1 MSWTKVLIVDDEVEF
16 AAALSERLLLRD
28 YDTKAVYNVDDA
40 IAAIK
45 QDPPEVLLLDLKM
58 PGMSGIELYRT
69 IKEFHP
75 SIEVIFV
82 TGQACQDGDETIP
95 RGAFDCV
102 MKPVDIDELTK
113 KIDKAK
119 QGRIKK

>member
-28 YDTKAVYNVDDA
+28 YDTKAIYNVDDA

-58 PGMSGIELYRT
+58 PGMSGIKLYRT
-69 IKEFHP
+69 IKESHP

-82 TGQACQDGDETIP
+82 TGQACQNGDETIP
-95 RGAFDCV
+95 QGAFDCV
-102 MKPVDIDELTK
+102 KKPIDIDELTK

-119 QGRIKK
+119 QRIIKK

>member
-1 MSWTKVLIVDDEVEF
+1 MSWRKVLIVDDEVEF

-69 IKEFHP
+69 IKELYP

-102 MKPVDIDELTK
+102 MKPVDIDELTI

-119 QGRIKK
+119 QNIIKK

>member
-69 IKEFHP
+69 IKEFNP

-82 TGQACQDGDETIP
+82 TGHACQNGDETIP

-102 MKPVDIDELTK
+102 MKPIDIDELTT

-119 QGRIKK
+119 QSIIKK